1 MRYDTCVSA
10 ACVSAVYRKKVSW
23 ILDSKDQDSG
33 FYKQKFLGFRN
44 PDSFACPAPK
54 TCYAVFLFVCL
65 SKYFTCSEK
74 LRYPSGNRKWLSS

>member
-33 FYKQKFLGFRN
+33 FHKQKFLGFRN

-54 TCYAVFLFVCL
+54 TCYAVFLFCL
-65 SKYFTCSEK
+65 FKQIFY
-74 LRYPSGNRKWLSS
+74 LQRKVALSLWE